1 MAGDTTTLQVDTD
14 DVTTVVVTSEVTNVT
29 VSQDGDVTVLNASP
43 ATILAPTAAYRYVH
57 TQSVASQT
65 WTVDHNL
72 GSKPG
77 GVSVVSNADEIVYG
91 DVTYTS
97 ANQLTVGFSAAF
109 TGKVY
114 IS

>member
-1 MAGDTTTLQVDTD
+1 MAGETTTLQVDTD
-14 DVTTVVVTSEVTNVT
+14 DVTTVVVTSDVTNVT
-29 VSQDGDVTVLNASP
+29 LAQDGDVTVLNASP
-43 ATILAPTAAYRYVH
+43 ATILAPSAAYRYVH
-57 TQSVASQT
+57 TQTVASQT

-91 DVTYTS
+91 DVAYTS

>member
-1 MAGDTTTLQVDTD
+1 MAEVTTLKVDTD
-14 DVTTVVVTSEVTNVT
+14 DVTTVVVTSDTTNIT
-29 VSQDGDVTVLNASP
+29 MSQDGDVTVLSASP
-43 ATILAPTAAYRYVH
+43 ATILAPTAVYRYVH
-57 TQSVASQT
+57 TQAVAAET

-77 GVSVVSNADEIVYG
+77 GVSVVSNNDEIVYG
-91 DVTYTS
+91 DVSYTS
-97 ANQLTVGFSAAF
+97 ANQLLVSFTAAF